1 MKDKYVFF
9 WKTASPFSNWHPAK
23 FEIDGVKFHNTEQ
36 HMMWSKA
43 VLMNDLDTASKIMAT
58 TDPRTI
64 KALGREVK
72 NFKADLWDKV
82 RFDVVYNGCYAK
94 FTQNEK
100 LKKALMETG
109 DKTLVESSPYDKL
122 WGIGLD
128 EENAMKTD
136 PKDWPGQNLLGKVL
150 TKLRDELKKS

>member
-1 MKDKYVFF
+1 M
-9 WKTASPFSNWHPAK
+9 
-23 FEIDGVKFHNTEQ
+23 EQ
-36 HMMWSKA
+36 FMMRAKA
-43 VLMNDLDTASKIMAT
+43 VLMGDMETADKIMAT

-82 RFDVVYNGCYAK
+82 KFDVVYNGCKEK

-109 DKTLVESSPYDKL
+109 DKKICEASPYDRI
-122 WGIGLD
+122 WGIALN
-128 EENAMKTD
+128 EESAKRI
-136 PKDWPGQNLLGKVL
+136 PESEWPGQNLLGKVL
-150 TKLRDELKKS
+150 MKVRAGLKKA